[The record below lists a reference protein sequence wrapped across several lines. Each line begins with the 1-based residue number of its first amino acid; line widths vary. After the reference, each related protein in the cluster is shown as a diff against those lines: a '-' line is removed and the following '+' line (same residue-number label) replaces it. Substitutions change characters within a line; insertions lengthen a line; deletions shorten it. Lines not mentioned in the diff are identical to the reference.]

1 MPKEKR
7 TVRLYYECL
16 EQALY
21 FFKPSIQQAF
31 GSNTDIVLVRL
42 SKLTT
47 DSVLAEKLALP
58 LALKNPDGLLTE
70 VIDGI
75 EYPLAWIEMSTAV
88 DTQDHEL
95 QRFDSIVAASYSQIP
110 VLKVQAKR
118 ASGADHG
125 GQQNFDRQSSH
136 KVGTLMLKTPVIQ
149 VKWDTSDDELFAV
162 REPDHKAC
170 PDEAC
175 SSRLTEVFQ
184 VLADNPKEPAATI
197 LKGRT
202 GSDLIDNQMRAALKP
217 VEEIPEDMRGRSTR
231 FYFKDKRWN
240 LKFNR
245 WSHAMDPERGM
256 CWYYR
261 AFKGELLHGLIHDKE
276 AKTTAD
282 AAKAFC
288 ENLGVATTKAEL
300 SELAKYEES
309 AIDITKLLIGSE
321 LNRPG
326 ITIAWNCS
334 SFDVCDEDGKVLL
347 KLKWKSNIGLGFKLP
362 CKKGKS
368 TTLIPFNKV
377 EEDDVTYAVAN
388 DVLPK
393 NAFIVFAVSY
403 PGAQGD
409 FALVEGS
416 GRNAKRT
423 YVDIISTKKDSANRT
438 IVNLTESKG
447 KSSPT
452 VLAKDAAKVL
462 QWRNPGDKLDLLLS
476 RMNLADKK
484 PLVIAGIA
492 YPKRSNETTTVF
504 QGMSALDYVVM
515 YDGEQWCVW
524 ARPDRPPAGFS
535 IFEGKLAIPQRF
547 SY

>member
-7 TVRLYYECL
+7 AVRLYYECL
-16 EQALY
+16 EQAL
-21 FFKPSIQQAF
+21 FFFIPSIRQAF
-31 GSNTDIVLVRL
+31 GNNADIALVRL
-42 SKLTT
+42 TKLSAE
-47 DSVLAEKLALP
+47 SVIAEKLALP

-70 VIDGI
+70 VIDGT

-136 KVGTLMLKTPVIQ
+136 KVGALMLKTPVIQ
-149 VKWDTSDDELFAV
+149 VKWDTSDDALFAV

-175 SSRLTEVFQ
+175 SSRLTEVFS
-184 VLADNPKEPAATI
+184 VLADNPKDPATNI

-202 GSDLIDNQMRAALKP
+202 GSDLIDRQMRTVHVP
-217 VEEIPEDMRGRSTR
+217 VEEPPEEKRGRSTR

-276 AKTTAD
+276 AKTAAD

-288 ENLGVATTKAEL
+288 ANLGIAATKADL
-300 SELAKYEES
+300 SELAKCGERGV
-309 AIDITKLLIGSE
+309 DITELLKISE

-326 ITIAWNCS
+326 MAIIWNCS
-334 SFDVCDEDGKVLL
+334 SFDVCNEDGEILL
-347 KLKWKSNIGLGFKLP
+347 KLKWKSSVGLGFKLP

-368 TTLIPFNKV
+368 TTLTPFSRV
-377 EEDDVTYAVAN
+377 EEDDVTFAVAN

-393 NAFIVFAVSY
+393 NAFEVFAVSY

-409 FALVEGS
+409 FALVEGT
-416 GRNAKRT
+416 GRKAIRT
-423 YVDIISTKKDSANRT
+423 YVDVISTKKDGAKRT

-447 KSSPT
+447 KCSPA
-452 VLAKDAAKVL
+452 VLAKDTAKVL
-462 QWRNPGDKLDLLLS
+462 QWRNPGDKLKLLLS
-476 RMNLADKK
+476 RMGLDNKSV
-484 PLVIAGIA
+484 VIAGVA
-492 YPKRSNETTTVF
+492 YPKKANETPTVF
-504 QGMSALDYVVM
+504 EGMSSLDYVVI
-515 YDGEQWCVW
+515 YDGAQWCVW
-524 ARPDRPPAGFS
+524 ARPDRPPAGFTVFQGQLPLPS
-535 IFEGKLAIPQRF
+535 RF